1 MIQAELLSP
10 AGDWESLEAA
20 ANFGANAVYLG
31 GDMLQMRASKAG
43 FSREDIAR
51 AADYLHKR
59 GKRLYVTVN
68 SFANNDE
75 IPHCGEYA
83 RFLRDAGAD
92 AAVIS
97 DLGVLAEFA
106 EAAPE
111 LDRHI
116 STQANCTNYR
126 SAQLYAAMGV
136 KRIVLARELSLA
148 QIRELREKLD
158 GSVEIEAFI
167 HGAMCMAYSG
177 RCLISSYLTARS
189 GNRGE
194 CSQPCRWN
202 YTLMEEKRPGE
213 YFAVEE
219 SEEGS
224 MILSSHDMC
233 AIDLLEDLVEAGVCS
248 FKIEGRMKS
257 AYYVASVVNAYRKA
271 MDGTLTREEA
281 RKELECLQH
290 RPYSTGFYHGQLKM
304 GHYNSG
310 GYTADCKFIANVLGW
325 ENGVATLRQRNHFRL
340 GQQLEILSPHAAA
353 ESFTVERIE
362 NEEGLT
368 QETAPHPMQ
377 ILRVPC
383 PIPLRPGDML
393 RRREN

>member
-1 MIQAELLSP
+1 MIRAELLSP

-20 ANFGANAVYLG
+20 ANFGADAVYLG

-51 AADYLHKR
+51 AAELLHKK
-59 GKRLYVTVN
+59 GKKLYITVN
-68 SFANNDE
+68 SFANSDE
-75 IPHCGEYA
+75 IPHCAEYA

-126 SAQLYAAMGV
+126 SAQLYASLGV
-136 KRIVLARELSLA
+136 KRIVLARELSLT

-158 GSVEIEAFI
+158 DAVEIEAFI

-194 CSQPCRWN
+194 CSQPCRWT

-233 AIDLLEDLVEAGVCS
+233 AIDLLEDLVDAGVCS

-271 MDGTLTREEA
+271 MDGVYTKEEA
-281 RKELECLQH
+281 RAELECLQH
-290 RPYSTGFYHGQLKM
+290 RPYSTGFYHGDLKM

-310 GYTADCKFIANVLGW
+310 QYSTQCRFMANVLDW
-325 ENGVATLRQRNHFRL
+325 QDGVATLCQRNHFKLGDRL
-340 GQQLEILSPHAAA
+340 EVLSPVTGT
-353 ESFTVERIE
+353 ESFVVERIE
-362 NEEGLT
+362 NEEGQL

-377 ILRVPC
+377 RLRVPC
-383 PIPLRPGDML
+383 PIPLHPGDML
-393 RRREN
+393 RRRES

>member
-1 MIQAELLSP
+1 MIRAELLAP

-20 ANFGANAVYLG
+20 ANFGADAIYLG
-31 GDMLQMRASKAG
+31 GDLLQMRAKKAG
-43 FSREDIAR
+43 FTREDIAR
-51 AADYLHKR
+51 AAEFLHKQ

-68 SFANNDE
+68 SFAFNDE

-126 SAQLYAAMGV
+126 SAQLYASLGV

-148 QIRELREKLD
+148 QIAELREKLD
-158 GSVEIEAFI
+158 ERVEIEAFI

-213 YFAVEE
+213 YFPVEE
-219 SEEGS
+219 TEDGT

-233 AIDLLEDLVEAGVCS
+233 AVELLEDLVKAGVCS

-257 AYYVASVVNAYRKA
+257 AYYVASVVNAYRKT
-271 MDGTLTREEA
+271 MDGVFSREEGMA
-281 RKELECLQH
+281 ELDCLQH
-290 RPYSTGFYHGQLKM
+290 RPYSTGFYHGDLKM
-304 GHYNSG
+304 GHSNSG
-310 GYTADCKFIANVLGW
+310 RYTTDCKFIANVLGW
-325 ENGVATLRQRNHFRL
+325 ENGVARLCQRNHFKLGDRL
-340 GQQLEILSPHAAA
+340 EVLSPHTDAD
-353 ESFTVERIE
+353 SFVVERME
-362 NEEGLT
+362 NEEGT
-368 QETAPHPMQ
+368 AQETAPHPMQ
-377 ILRVPC
+377 TLYVPC
-383 PIPLRPGDML
+383 PIPLHPGDML